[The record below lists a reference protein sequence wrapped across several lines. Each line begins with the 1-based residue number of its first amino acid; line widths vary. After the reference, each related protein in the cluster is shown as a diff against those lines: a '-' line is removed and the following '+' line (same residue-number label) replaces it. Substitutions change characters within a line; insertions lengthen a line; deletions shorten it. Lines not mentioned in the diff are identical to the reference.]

1 MSTEEIRARQGEFDA
16 AELAGDT
23 EALEKLL
30 TDDFHSIGPKGF
42 VLGKAEWIGRH
53 GYFTYLTLDVSDV
66 DVRVYDKAAVVRNIQ
81 RNTATHRDDLV
92 KVDTRV
98 GQFWV
103 QEDGEWRLAAIQF
116 SPLAED

>member
-1 MSTEEIRARQGEFDA
+1 MTADDIRDRQRAFDA

-23 EALEKLL
+23 AALEKLL

-66 DVRVYDKAAVVRNIQ
+66 HVRVYGKAAVVHNIQ

-98 GQFWV
+98 GQFWIE
-103 QEDGEWRLAAIQF
+103 QDGEWRLAAIQF
-116 SPLAED
+116 SPLDEG